1 VSADDLQKRL
11 ERLGQ
16 RLLEDVEH
24 WEALSR
30 GPRRRVVER
39 LEHHVNRAMTR
50 QSRLEEKRARRA
62 ERRAQKREEE
72 LEGASV
78 PGGVFLL
85 AVALV
90 CAGVALVNPQTWW
103 LIFVALGIGSG
114 GARQIALAQRRDR
127 AALPAPTAPT
137 ISTGPTAAATNDID
151 PLCDQLLADL
161 QASPEAVRA
170 FVVNPVQT
178 IESLRATCHALATRR
193 SQLGNE
199 RALDRLRDVEQQR
212 RDLALRRDAA
222 GDATA
227 RQKLNDALVS
237 LEGQAS
243 ALRQLSAAY
252 ERVDGEY
259 TSLLVTLQELR
270 TRVSLAKTAGSGVQL
285 DGLKAS
291 VARLNGELEA
301 ITDALGSAP
310 LQPVAPISS
319 DDSAPNL
326 EVGQRER

>member
-1 VSADDLQKRL
+1 MSSDDLQKRL

-16 RLLEDVEH
+16 RLLDDVEQ

-39 LEHHVNRAMTR
+39 LEQHVNRALTR
-50 QSRLEEKRARRA
+50 QSRREEKLARRE
-62 ERRAQKREEE
+62 ERRRLKREEE
-72 LEGASV
+72 RESASV

-85 AVALV
+85 AVAV
-90 CAGVALVNPQTWW
+90 ACAAFALLNPQNWW

-114 GARQIALAQRRDR
+114 GARQIALAQQRDR
-127 AALPAPTAPT
+127 AALPEKAASVSAPL
-137 ISTGPTAAATNDID
+137 IAAATNDID

-170 FVVNPVQT
+170 FVVNPEKT
-178 IESLRATCHALATRR
+178 IESLRATCHALAARR
-193 SQLGNE
+193 AQLGNE
-199 RALDRLRDVEQQR
+199 RALDRLRDVEQQQ

-227 RQKLNDALVS
+227 RQKLTDALTS
-237 LEGQAS
+237 LEGQAG
-243 ALRQLSAAY
+243 ALRQLGAAY

-270 TRVSLAKTAGSGVQL
+270 TRVSLAKSAGHGVQL

-301 ITDALGSAP
+301 ITDALGASQ
-310 LQPVAPISS
+310 LQPVAPVS
-319 DDSAPNL
+319 DETMGGEAR
-326 EVGQRER
+326 VGERSR